1 MRHEH
6 VYRNW
11 IRIRKQV
18 EVHPDFAGRVMSRI
32 DRLESSRSGSLSGWT
47 RQIERISASSWAK
60 AAAIAL
66 AAGLGFGRIL
76 LTLHLLL
83 MP

>member
-1 MRHEH
+1 MRREE
-6 VYRNW
+6 VYRHW

-18 EVHPDFAGRVMSRI
+18 EVRPDFTGRVMDRI
-32 DRLESSRSGSLSGWT
+32 DRLGSSRSGLLSGWT
-47 RQIERISASSWAK
+47 RQVERISTSLWAQ

-83 MP
+83 LP